1 MKSIERKTDALGR
14 VLIPKYLR
22 SEYGILEEGS
32 DVELVP
38 LDEGI
43 LIRKLKQTC
52 VICGNDSDLVDLNG
66 KCICEGCIECIQNIR
81 NWN

>member
-38 LDEGI
+38 LDEGV

-52 VICGNDSDLVDLNG
+52 AICGNDSDLVDLNG
-66 KCICEGCIECIQNIR
+66 KCICEGCIERIQSIR
-81 NWN
+81 NGN